1 MSEKGIEELDIRN
14 ATFEY
19 HRLFQSGKQLF
30 KVKATQKNVNYVIL
44 LTDKENRVYVA
55 HECRILRNEANKRLV
70 ASSLSVDEKNNADT
84 IDDTSNI
91 HSVELG
97 TSKNLQSSIKSS
109 TLLDNIRWVSLVWIF
124 LVKIRNYP
132 DVKMQM
138 SY

>member
-1 MSEKGIEELDIRN
+1 ML
-14 ATFEY
+14 
-19 HRLFQSGKQLF
+19 RLNIIVYFSQENNYF
-30 KVKATQKNVNYVIL
+30 KIKSTQKNVNYVIL
-44 LTDKENRVYVA
+44 LTDKENHVYVA

-70 ASSLSVDEKNNADT
+70 ASSLNVEEKNNADT

-91 HSVELG
+91 YSVELG

-132 DVKMQM
+132 DVKM
-138 SY
+138 